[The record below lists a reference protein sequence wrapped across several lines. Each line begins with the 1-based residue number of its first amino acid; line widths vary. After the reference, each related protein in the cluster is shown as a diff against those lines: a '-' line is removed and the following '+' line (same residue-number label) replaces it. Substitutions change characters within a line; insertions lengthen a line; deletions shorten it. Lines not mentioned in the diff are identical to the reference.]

1 MKWLPKSVDES
12 RIHALVEEFR
22 AIPALRLNGNL
33 RLTTTLARLLVMRGI
48 QDAASAQN
56 FLVPTLAHLH
66 SPYLMSG
73 MKAAVERLDAAIE
86 RKEGVLIYGDYDVDG
101 TTAIVILKTA
111 IELCGGCADFHVP
124 HRIREGY
131 GMKDDVIE
139 RAAAAGIRLI
149 ISVDTGIRAFAAAET
164 AERLGVDL
172 IVTDHHLPGQDGIP
186 KALSVLNPNQAGCEY
201 PCKALCGA
209 GVAFKLA
216 QALME
221 KRLTDKD
228 QPRLLTSFMKLVA
241 IATIADAV
249 PLTGENRVF
258 AKLGLDAL
266 RRAVNPG
273 LKALL
278 EVAQV
283 PQTRPPTSTEI
294 AFRIA
299 PRLNAAGR
307 MDVARDVIEL
317 FSVKDAARAR
327 EIAGRLDQ
335 LNSERQEEERRIL
348 EAIEIRFEQEPTLHD
363 AYCVVIDGEG
373 WHRGVIGITAT
384 RVVERYGRPA
394 LVLSHDGE
402 EAHGSGR
409 SIRAFHLLDALESC
423 RELFTRYGGHSHA
436 VGFSLPSVRVPELR
450 AHLDQY
456 ARMRLTPADFEPVLD
471 LDAEIN
477 LDQVTPDLFQALER
491 LEPFGQ
497 GNPEPIFAAK
507 AVRLMAPPKILKD
520 RHVKLKL
527 AAAITHASLGSES
540 AEELREAA
548 ILATPRCHPDGA
560 EIPRRQLR
568 AAIDNR
574 ELRTEN
580 RELRTEKSNWRHNIT
595 FDALGWHMAE
605 RLQAAKLLAGDT
617 LDVAFTIGHN
627 DHPEYGGLE
636 LSFRDFRVPER
647 NSNPADRPAKAAAT
661 TD

>member
-1 MKWLPKSVDES
+1 MQWLAKSVQQEQVN
-12 RIHALVEEFR
+12 AL
-22 AIPALRLNGNL
+22 AQSLLSTPALKLHGDL
-33 RLTTTLARLLVMRGI
+33 RLSATLARLLLMRGI
-48 QDAASAQN
+48 QDADSAQRY
-56 FLVPTLAHLH
+56 LAPQLADLH
-66 SPYLMSG
+66 SPYLMTG

-86 RKEGVLIYGDYDVDG
+86 RKEGILIYGDYDVDG

-111 IELCGGCADFHVP
+111 IELCGGAADFHVP

-139 RAAAAGIRLI
+139 RAAAERIRLI

-172 IVTDHHLPGQDGIP
+172 IVTDHHLPGSEGVP
-186 KALSVLNPNQAGCEY
+186 KALAVLNPNQPGCEY

-221 KRLTDKD
+221 KRLADKD
-228 QPRLLTSFMKLVA
+228 QSRLLMSFMKVVA

-249 PLTGENRVF
+249 PLAGENRVF
-258 AKLGLDAL
+258 TKLGLDAL
-266 RRAVNPG
+266 RKAVNPG

-278 EVAQV
+278 EMAQI
-283 PQTRPPTSTEI
+283 PATRSPTSGEI

-317 FSVKDAARAR
+317 FSVKDPMRAR
-327 EIAGRLDQ
+327 EIAARLDQ
-335 LNSERQEEERRIL
+335 LNAERQEEERRIL
-348 EAIEIRFEQEPTLHD
+348 QAIDQRFEQEPDLRNAH
-363 AYCVVIDGEG
+363 CVVIDGDG

-384 RVVERYGRPA
+384 RVVERYGRPV
-394 LVLSHDGE
+394 LVLSHDNG

-423 RELFTRYGGHSHA
+423 RELFTRYGGHAHA
-436 VGFSLPSVRVPELR
+436 VGFSLPSARVPELR
-450 AHLDQY
+450 AHLDEY
-456 ARMRLTPADFEPVLD
+456 ARLRLTPADFEPVLD
-471 LDAEIN
+471 IDSELDLE
-477 LDQVTPDLFQALER
+477 QVTPDLFQALER

-497 GNPEPIFAAK
+497 GNPEPVFSARG
-507 AVRLMAPPKILKD
+507 VRMMAPPKILKD
-520 RHVKLKL
+520 KHVKLKL
-527 AAAITHASLGSES
+527 AAALAQAREKES
-540 AEELREAA
+540 EELSEVAV
-548 ILATPRCHPDGA
+548 LATPRCRPDGSAIRREDVSA
-560 EIPRRQLR
+560 ER
-568 AAIDNR
+568 
-574 ELRTEN
+574 EN
-580 RELRTEKSNWRHNIT
+580 RSSTNSNHQSLPTNNWKRNIT

-617 LDVAFTIGHN
+617 LDIAFCIGHN

-636 LSFRDFRVPER
+636 LSLRDFRTR
-647 NSNPADRPAKAAAT
+647 S
-661 TD
+661 

>member
-1 MKWLPKSVDES
+1 MQWLAKSVSPEQAN
-12 RIHALVEEFR
+12 ALAQELR
-22 AIPALRLNGNL
+22 ATAALRMNGDS
-33 RLTTTLARLLVMRGI
+33 RLASTLARLLLMRGI
-48 QDAASAQN
+48 QDADSAQRY
-56 FLVPTLAHLH
+56 LAPQLADLH
-66 SPYLMSG
+66 SPYLMAG
-73 MKAAVERLDAAIE
+73 MQPAIDRLDAAIE
-86 RKEGVLIYGDYDVDG
+86 RKESILIYGDYDVDG

-111 IELCGGCADFHVP
+111 IELCGGSADFHVP

-139 RAAAAGIRLI
+139 RAAAAGVRLI

-172 IVTDHHLPGQDGIP
+172 IVTDHHLPGSDGVP
-186 KALSVLNPNQAGCEY
+186 KALAVINPNQPGCGY

-221 KRLTDKD
+221 KRLTGKD
-228 QPRLLTSFMKLVA
+228 QSRLLMSFMKVVA

-258 AKLGLDAL
+258 TKLGLDAL

-278 EVAQV
+278 EMAQI
-283 PQTRPPTSTEI
+283 PATRPPTSGEI

-307 MDVARDVIEL
+307 MDVAHDVIEL
-317 FSVKDAARAR
+317 FSVKDPARAR
-327 EIAGRLDQ
+327 EIAARLDQ
-335 LNSERQEEERRIL
+335 LNAERQEEERRIL
-348 EAIEIRFEQEPTLHD
+348 QAIDQRFEQEPDLRKAH
-363 AYCVVIDGEG
+363 CVVIDGDG

-394 LVLSHDGE
+394 LVLSHENG

-436 VGFSLPSVRVPELR
+436 VGFSLPSARVPELR
-450 AHLDQY
+450 AHLDEY
-456 ARMRLTPADFEPVLD
+456 ARVRLTAADFEPVLD
-471 LDAEIN
+471 VDGELD
-477 LDQVTPDLFQALER
+477 LQQVTPDLFQALEK

-497 GNPEPIFAAK
+497 GNPEPVFSACG
-507 AVRLMAPPKILKD
+507 VRMMAPPKILKD
-520 RHVKLKL
+520 KHVKLKL
-527 AAAITHASLGSES
+527 AAALAQEPMKES
-540 AEELREAA
+540 EELSEAA
-548 ILATPRCHPDGA
+548 VLATPHRHPDGA
-560 EIPRRQLR
+560 EIRRDQRPAYDDHPLKTGEPKT
-568 AAIDNR
+568 D
-574 ELRTEN
+574 
-580 RELRTEKSNWRHNIT
+580 SHWRRHIT

-605 RLQAAKLLAGDT
+605 RLQAAKLLAGDS
-617 LDVAFTIGHN
+617 LDIAFCIGHN

-636 LSFRDFRVPER
+636 LTLRDFRTR
-647 NSNPADRPAKAAAT
+647 SQA
-661 TD
+661 

>member
-1 MKWLPKSVDES
+1 MKWLPKSADES
-12 RIHALVEEFR
+12 RVRALAQEFR
-22 AIPALRLNGNL
+22 AAPALRLNGSASL
-33 RLTTTLARLLVMRGI
+33 AETVARLMVMRGI
-48 QDAASAQN
+48 HDAASAQL
-56 FLVPTLAHLH
+56 FLVPTLAQLH

-73 MKAAVERLDAAIE
+73 MRTAVDRLDAAIK
-86 RKEGVLIYGDYDVDG
+86 RKEGILIYGDYDVDG

-111 IELCGGCADFHVP
+111 IELCGGEADFHVP

-164 AERLGVDL
+164 ASRLGVDL
-172 IVTDHHLPGQDGIP
+172 IVTDHHLPGQDGLP
-186 KALSVLNPNQAGCEY
+186 KAFAVLNPNQEGCEY
-201 PCKALCGA
+201 PCKELCGA

-221 KRLTDKD
+221 KRLTGKD
-228 QPRLLTSFMKLVA
+228 QSRLLTSFMKMVA

-249 PLTGENRVF
+249 PLTGENRIF

-266 RRAVNPG
+266 RKAVNPG

-307 MDVARDVIEL
+307 MDVAREVIEL
-317 FSVKDAARAR
+317 FSVKDEARAR
-327 EIAGRLDQ
+327 EIAARLDQ
-335 LNSERQEEERRIL
+335 LNGQRQEEERRIL
-348 EAIEIRFEQEPTLHD
+348 EAIEQKFEQEPDLSKAH
-363 AYCVVIDGEG
+363 CVVIDGDG

-394 LVLSHDGE
+394 LVLSHDGG

-409 SIRAFHLLDALESC
+409 SIRAFHLLEALESC
-423 RELFTRYGGHSHA
+423 RELFTRYGGHAHA
-436 VGFSLPSVRVPELR
+436 VGFSLPSARVPELR
-450 AHLDQY
+450 TQLDQY
-456 ARMRLTPADFEPVLD
+456 ARVRLTAADFEPILD
-471 LDAEIN
+471 LDAVLS
-477 LDQVTPDLFQALER
+477 LDKVTPELFQALER

-497 GNPEPIFAAK
+497 GNPEPIFSANG
-507 AVRLMAPPKILKD
+507 VRLMAPPKILKD
-520 RHVKLKL
+520 KHVKLKL
-527 AAAITHASLGSES
+527 SAAIAQAERGEER
-540 AEELREAA
+540 AEELTQAA
-548 ILATPRCHPDGA
+548 ILATPRCHPDST
-560 EIPRRQLR
+560 EIRRRERR
-568 AAIDNR
+568 AAIESR
-574 ELRTEN
+574 EPKNED
-580 RELRTEKSNWRHNIT
+580 WRRNIT

-605 RLQAAKLLAGDT
+605 RLEAAKLLAGDT
-617 LDVAFTIGHN
+617 VDIAFTVGHN

-636 LSFRDFRVPER
+636 LSLRDFRVPQQ
-647 NSNPADRPAKAAAT
+647 NSTAPYHKPTATAT

>member
-1 MKWLPKSVDES
+1 MRWLPKSVDEN
-12 RIHALVEEFR
+12 RILLLADELG
-22 AIPALRLNGNL
+22 ATSTLRLNGNP
-33 RLTTTLARLLVMRGI
+33 RLTTTLARLLAMRGI
-48 QDAASAQN
+48 QDGASAQD
-56 FLVPTLAHLH
+56 FLIPTLAHLH

-73 MKAAVERLDAAIE
+73 MRAAVDRLDAAIE
-86 RKEGVLIYGDYDVDG
+86 RKEGILIYGDYDVDG

-139 RAAAAGIRLI
+139 RAAGAGVRLI

-172 IVTDHHLPGQDGIP
+172 IVTDHHLPGQDGVP

-221 KRLTDKD
+221 RRLTDKD
-228 QPRLLTSFMKLVA
+228 QSRLLTSFMKVVA

-317 FSVKDAARAR
+317 FSVKDVARAR
-327 EIAGRLDQ
+327 EIAARLDQ
-335 LNSERQEEERRIL
+335 LNGERQEEERRIL
-348 EAIEIRFEQEPTLHD
+348 EAIETRFEQEPTLHD
-363 AYCVVIDGEG
+363 AYCVVIDGDG

-384 RVVERYGRPA
+384 RVVERYGRPT
-394 LVLSHDGE
+394 LVLSHDGD

-456 ARMRLTPADFEPVLD
+456 ARLQLTPADFEPVLD
-471 LDAEIN
+471 LDAEIS
-477 LDQVTPDLFQALER
+477 LDQVTPELFQALER

-497 GNPEPIFAAK
+497 GNPEPIFSAN

-520 RHVKLKL
+520 KHVKLKL
-527 AAAITHASLGSES
+527 AAAVAPASSLASVHDDV
-540 AEELREAA
+540 LRRAA
-548 ILATPRCHPDGA
+548 ILATPRCHPDGTEIARA
-560 EIPRRQLR
+560 ELR
-568 AAIDNR
+568 DATENR
-574 ELRTEN
+574 GLRTEN
-580 RELRTEKSNWRHNIT
+580 RDLRTETWRQNIT

-605 RLQAAKLLAGDT
+605 RLQGAKLLAGDT
-617 LDVAFTIGHN
+617 LDIAFTIGHN

-636 LSFRDFRVPER
+636 LSLRDFRVPER
-647 NSNPADRPAKAAAT
+647 NSNPAEQTAKASVT